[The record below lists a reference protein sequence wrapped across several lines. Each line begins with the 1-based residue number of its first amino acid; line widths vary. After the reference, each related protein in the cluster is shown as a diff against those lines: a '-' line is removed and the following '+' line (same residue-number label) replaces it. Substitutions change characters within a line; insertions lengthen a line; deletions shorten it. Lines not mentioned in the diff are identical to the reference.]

1 MHITTEIGSV
11 NTLTTITRQAII
23 NSLRDQTVVIL
34 VLLFL
39 ILVLVSAYLG
49 WSATTTVNMIYLH
62 SAEFLVAHDRPV
74 PPNPVL
80 DTSPLV
86 LLRNMAT
93 YVSLIGALAAIVVG
107 YQTIAGDRKAE
118 VLPLLG
124 SRPLI
129 QKHYG
134 YGKILA
140 LTIMLLGL
148 VAIAALINTLAFMLL
163 PEFTLDATGWLRLG
177 AFYLT
182 SGLYLLVFGLLGLA
196 CASYARS
203 ESVAL
208 LVPVTCWLIF
218 TFVLPQLTSNINPVA
233 ALNPVSALAD
243 PPESTF
249 FQITGILLGP
259 VSLAEAYRLISA
271 QLLDFLPPDYVSHS
285 AIAPIW
291 SLLLA
296 GVGLHF
302 TAIWAIARMDM
313 ARGAYHG

>member
-1 MHITTEIGSV
+1 MVTRRHWKLSIYLSPRWGENEVHITTEIGSV

-124 SRPLI
+124 SRP
-129 QKHYG
+129 
-134 YGKILA
+134 
-140 LTIMLLGL
+140 
-148 VAIAALINTLAFMLL
+148 
-163 PEFTLDATGWLRLG
+163 
-177 AFYLT
+177 
-182 SGLYLLVFGLLGLA
+182 
-196 CASYARS
+196 
-203 ESVAL
+203 
-208 LVPVTCWLIF
+208 
-218 TFVLPQLTSNINPVA
+218 
-233 ALNPVSALAD
+233 
-243 PPESTF
+243 
-249 FQITGILLGP
+249 
-259 VSLAEAYRLISA
+259 
-271 QLLDFLPPDYVSHS
+271 
-285 AIAPIW
+285 
-291 SLLLA
+291 
-296 GVGLHF
+296 
-302 TAIWAIARMDM
+302 
-313 ARGAYHG
+313 